1 MTRLS
6 HSLSPRSSRLRASMV
21 LSCLCMA
28 GSVAAKLPPPTPE
41 QAAAAQAA
49 KDKAAADVAVEQAAV
64 ARVQDRI
71 AAAYIQRQKEN
82 GIAVTP
88 TPITPP
94 PTAAATNPA
103 GATEVPTAALN
114 SRPMEKSGAYNEA
127 VTPSSAQ
134 GASSGSKAE
143 SAAAPQTK

>member
-1 MTRLS
+1 MIRLPHYVSLHSS
-6 HSLSPRSSRLRASMV
+6 HPRAVIALA
-21 LSCLCMA
+21 CLCMA
-28 GSVAAKLPPPTPE
+28 GSVLAKLPPPTPE
-41 QAAAAQAA
+41 QAAAAQAV

-71 AAAYIQRQKEN
+71 AAAYIQRQREN

-88 TPITPP
+88 TPITP
-94 PTAAATNPA
+94 TATGANPA
-103 GATEVPTAALN
+103 GATEVPAAALN